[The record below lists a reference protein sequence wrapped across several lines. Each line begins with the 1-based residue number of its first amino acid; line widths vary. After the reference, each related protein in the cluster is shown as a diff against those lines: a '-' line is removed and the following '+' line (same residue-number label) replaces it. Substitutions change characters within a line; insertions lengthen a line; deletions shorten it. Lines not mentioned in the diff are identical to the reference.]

1 MKKNLLNHFVINH
14 LKSIEQNL
22 SNYMKNKDPENLHR
36 LRVDIKK
43 IIAVLSFAENVYKEE
58 YNKGMIKPLFSEAGK
73 IRETQINIRILELML
88 HPPKK
93 IIEQLKNKENILS
106 IEFIKCGSQYLR
118 LIKNFRKIIYLPEK
132 LPNKIIIINYFKRE
146 KNKANKKLKMQERVD
161 LHKYRSKIK
170 KLMYVYCALPKK
182 IKKELEF
189 NDVKINRQQEELGD
203 WHDTYSVISFFSQ
216 EHFTTKT
223 NEHLIKLKEK
233 EKRQFNSLLRTL
245 IYDYI

>member
-1 MKKNLLNHFVINH
+1 
-14 LKSIEQNL
+14 
-22 SNYMKNKDPENLHR
+22 
-36 LRVDIKK
+36 
-43 IIAVLSFAENVYKEE
+43 
-58 YNKGMIKPLFSEAGK
+58 
-73 IRETQINIRILELML
+73 
-88 HPPKK
+88 
-93 IIEQLKNKENILS
+93 
-106 IEFIKCGSQYLR
+106 
-118 LIKNFRKIIYLPEK
+118 
-132 LPNKIIIINYFKRE
+132 
-146 KNKANKKLKMQERVD
+146 MQERVD

-203 WHDTYSVISFFSQ
+203 WHDTYSVISFLSQ

-233 EKRQFNSLLRTL
+233 EKRQFNLLLRTL

>member
-1 MKKNLLNHFVINH
+1 
-14 LKSIEQNL
+14 
-22 SNYMKNKDPENLHR
+22 MKNKDPENLHR

-203 WHDTYSVISFFSQ
+203 WHDTYSVISFLSQ